1 MYIDKGETNMRIS
14 VSGSSEYFLDK
25 FLSKLVLSNLRVGIL
40 KNKMVYNSTFFKI
53 MSANLIN
60 V

>member
-1 MYIDKGETNMRIS
+1 VYIDKGETNMRIS